1 MSSKI
6 ILKKSVT
13 AAKVPVVGDLD
24 YGELALNYYDGKL
37 YYKKSDGVTPGND
50 TVESLG
56 GAAGTAYLYKTSA
69 YTASKNEYI
78 YADVT
83 SGSFTITLPATPAV
97 YDVVYITDYKGLFG
111 TANVTVARNGST
123 IEGNATDA
131 VLSFANKEYTFVY
144 IGSTWQIFTKEAQQG
159 VTSAIYITGPTTGNE
174 GTDILLNMN
183 GWSAASVYT
192 PSASGGTVTMTSG
205 LLRWTLPSVT
215 ADTVHTLTVSITG
228 GGSYTHSVNVINIST
243 SVDTSISV
251 TDFSIKD
258 SSTGWT
264 IP

>member
-1 MSSKI
+1 MGLLITPNSITADLIVDGI
-6 ILKKSVT
+6 IST
-13 AAKVPVVGDLD
+13 ARLGSGTANGTTYLRGD
-24 YGELALNYYDGKL
+24 
-37 YYKKSDGVTPGND
+37 STWS
-50 TVESLG
+50 TVSG
-56 GAAGTAYLYKTSA
+56 GAAYLYKTAA
-69 YTASKNEYI
+69 YTAIHNDYV

-83 SGSFTITLPATPAV
+83 GGSFTITLPATPSE
-97 YDVVYITDYKGLFG
+97 YDVVYIADYAGLFG

-144 IGSTWQIFTKEAQQG
+144 IGSTWQIFTKDAQPG
-159 VTSAIYITGPTTGNE
+159 VTNAIYFTGPTTGNE
-174 GTDILLNMN
+174 GTDILLNIN
-183 GWSAASVYT
+183 GWSVSSIYT
-192 PSASGGTVTMTSG
+192 PNVSGGTVTMTSS
-205 LLRWTLPSVT
+205 LLRWTLPSVA
-215 ADTVHTLTVSITG
+215 ADTAHTLTVNITG